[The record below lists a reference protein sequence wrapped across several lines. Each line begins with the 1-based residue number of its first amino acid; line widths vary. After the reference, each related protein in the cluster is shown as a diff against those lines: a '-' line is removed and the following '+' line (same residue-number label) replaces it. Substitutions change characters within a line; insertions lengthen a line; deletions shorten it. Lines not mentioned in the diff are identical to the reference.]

1 MVSIISKKIKGK
13 EYLYL
18 VKSVREGKKVI
29 QKTIK
34 YIGKK
39 RPITKDEFEC
49 MKLSYQEDDWVLN
62 DFVDELSYQKHEKM
76 KIASNSHK
84 KYIQNLDKI
93 SREKEKEKFL
103 SIFISNSNAIEG
115 STLTVKDTFNY
126 LFEDL
131 VPGGHKKRELFM
143 ASNLLDAWRYV
154 EVNHKMM
161 PTKKDLCELHRLVNR
176 EIEGKD
182 TLGEYKKVQNY
193 IGEEYTSSYLFTE
206 EKMERLMDWINK
218 AFKKINDLEVAF
230 QSHAQFEIIHPF
242 VDGNGRIGR
251 LLLNWLLMYKN
262 LSPLAIH
269 VKKRVQYIS
278 ALNNSRKGKIE
289 AICSFCFKEYIK
301 QYEFM

>member
-1 MVSIISKKIKGK
+1 
-13 EYLYL
+13 
-18 VKSVREGKKVI
+18 
-29 QKTIK
+29 
-34 YIGKK
+34 
-39 RPITKDEFEC
+39 

-62 DFVDELSYQKHEKM
+62 DFVDELSYQKHKKM
-76 KIASNSHK
+76 KTASDLYKEHMR
-84 KYIQNLDKI
+84 NLDKV

-143 ASNLLDAWRYV
+143 ASNLLDAWMYV

-218 AFKKINDLEVAF
+218 AFKKINDFEVAF

-262 LSPLAIH
+262 LSPLAIP